1 MDTIALNRNFTDA
14 VKKLTS
20 TFENPELD
28 QGLATMTK
36 CFRTLN
42 NEFMRLCQTLDAR
55 ENETK
60 ALIKANSALADKIE
74 QDIKT
79 LK

>member
-1 MDTIALNRNFTDA
+1 MNTVDLNQDFTDA
-14 VKKLTS
+14 VKKLTT
-20 TFENPELD
+20 TFDDSELD
-28 QGLATMTK
+28 KELAIMTK

-42 NEFMRLCQTLDAR
+42 KEFMRLRQTLAAR
-55 ENETK
+55 ENDTK

-74 QDIKT
+74 QEIKT

>member
-1 MDTIALNRNFTDA
+1 MQFVELNRKFSNSA
-14 VKKLTS
+14 KKLT
-20 TFENPELD
+20 TLYNGNEADEELT
-28 QGLATMTK
+28 TMTE

-42 NEFMRLCQTLDAR
+42 KEFMRLRQTLDTR

-74 QDIKT
+74 QEIKT

>member
-1 MDTIALNRNFTDA
+1 
-14 VKKLTS
+14 
-20 TFENPELD
+20 
-28 QGLATMTK
+28 MTK

-42 NEFMRLCQTLDAR
+42 KEFMRLRQTLAAR
-55 ENETK
+55 ENDTE

-74 QDIKT
+74 EEIKT